1 MKITRQF
8 DLVLK
13 IGIVILTVLTV
24 AMIYLYLQV
33 DKVLSSTRQEMIE
46 MIVNRYQMEF
56 QSATSLIRN
65 RTGAKVV
72 DTLQN
77 NKSLRR
83 DLQEILGY
91 FKTPEVENL
100 FVVFRDSNG
109 RYRYLLDA
117 ESDPEKQAMFMQR
130 FEPISNIWNRT
141 YETKEKQIYKHLKN
155 GSLWVSIAI
164 PLLEDGKVTA
174 ILGSDLSASIRSDV
188 EHRFSRIKSM
198 MFGVAVIIVIMLIFG
213 YIQIFYYF
221 RGRSKSFIDPLTG
234 AYNRKFLYEVLANA
248 NFAEYQIIMYDVD
261 HFKHVNDA
269 YGHDVGDDVLRM
281 LTSRIRKM
289 LRKEDHLVRFGG
301 EEFIVFLKTKS
312 KEEAKEVAERLK
324 KTIETSPFVVGKNI
338 MSVTI
343 SIGINSDVPAS
354 TNIDHA
360 IEIADEQLYC
370 AKNAGRNRVCVNGMV
385 VS

>member
-117 ESDPEKQAMFMQR
+117 ESDPEKRAMFMQR

>member
-213 YIQIFYYF
+213 YIQIFCYF